1 MGRPPRQGPPD
12 LLTDTELEL
21 MEVLWTLGEGSARGV
36 MEALP
41 PEGRRA
47 YTTVATM
54 LRVLEKKGLVTTR
67 RDGRADIYSPVL
79 SREDYELRSV
89 QVLTRKLFDRPAVWT
104 RRSAPIFSSVP
115 VRPNPA
121 EITPIDPTSEPGSTK
136 ISSAAV
142 ASQ

>member
-1 MGRPPRQGPPD
+1 MGRPPREGPPD

-21 MEVLWTLGEGSARGV
+21 MELLWELGEASAREV

-54 LRVLEKKGLVTTR
+54 LRVLEKKELVATR
-67 RDGRADIYSPVL
+67 REGRADLYRPLL

-89 QVLTRKLFDRPAVWT
+89 RVLTRKLFDREPAALV
-104 RRSAPIFSSVP
+104 RRLLD
-115 VRPNPA
+115 A
-121 EITPIDPTSEPGSTK
+121 EDLSRDELEDIRRLLEEK
-136 ISSAAV
+136 L
-142 ASQ
+142 Q

>member
-21 MEVLWTLGEGSARGV
+21 MEVLWTLEESSSRGV

-47 YTTVATM
+47 YTTVATL

-67 RDGRADIYSPVL
+67 RDGRADIYRPLL
-79 SREDYELRSV
+79 SRDEYELRSV
-89 QVLTRKLFDRPAVWT
+89 RVLTKKLFDRQPAALVRCLLDGDDLSRGELEDI
-104 RRSAPIFSSVP
+104 RRLL
-115 VRPNPA
+115 
-121 EITPIDPTSEPGSTK
+121 EEK
-136 ISSAAV
+136 LE
-142 ASQ
+142 